1 MANENEKIA
10 ATYLNVTDWQVR
22 GQKNISMLKGDEC
35 KPMTNPANGKEF
47 FRVVMSENTILD
59 VNGNDT
65 LDISGYS
72 FTIPAGSVRES
83 KYGGKGL
90 WIPEGWQILMT
101 KSERQED
108 GTYKEVGR
116 VTVGGPDDAFSI
128 DNLKEALKAERKAYR
143 EAHPKTQVKEQA
155 NPKQD
160 IAQGKEVAAQSQDQA
175 KKHEQTISR

>member
-1 MANENEKIA
+1 MSNENEKIA

-22 GQKNISMLKGDEC
+22 GQKNISMAKGDEC
-35 KPMTNPANGKEF
+35 KPMSNPANGKEF
-47 FRVVMSENTILD
+47 FRIVMNENTVLK
-59 VNGNDT
+59 NGDQE
-65 LDISGYS
+65 LDISGYT
-72 FTIPAGSVRES
+72 FTIPAGSVRDS

-90 WIPEGWQILMT
+90 WIPEGWQIPMT

-116 VTVGGPDDAFSI
+116 VTVGGPGDAFTI
-128 DNLKEALKAERKAYR
+128 DNLKEGLKASRAAYR
-143 EAHPKTQVKEQA
+143 EAHPKTEVKEQA

-160 IAQGKEVAAQSQDQA
+160 IAQGKEVAAQAQDQA